1 MMATSI
7 VPLLYVK
14 RYLKKYERKLI
25 KKFGV
30 FNSVLYICTKE
41 GFIPL
46 GHANAKFFWV
56 LATI

>member
-14 RYLKKYERKLI
+14 RFFKKIRKKTH

-46 GHANAKFFWV
+46 GHANAMFFGF
-56 LATI
+56 

>member
-46 GHANAKFFWV
+46 GHANAKFFGF
-56 LATI
+56 